1 VADLTSAPAE
11 KLLVCVD
18 ESACSERIIRFAQHM
33 AARRQSNW
41 SAVYVET
48 PKKLTLSLAERKRAA
63 DNLYLAEQLGA
74 ETFTL
79 KGRNIADEIIDF
91 ARTRRITHII
101 AGAPGR
107 SIFSS
112 ILLRSPVDQLVRR
125 SGEIDVHIINGEAVS
140 RKVRLA
146 DYGAGISFLM
156 LATALCFAMFPF
168 FQLSNLIMVYLLAVL
183 VTAIDCGR
191 GPAVLVSLL
200 SVLTFDFCFVPPRF
214 TLTVDDAQYIVT
226 FAVMFVV
233 ALVISH
239 LATRLR
245 QEAEIARA
253 QERQA
258 AAMHGLSRQLA
269 GTRGTE
275 PILKAAVQYIAEI
288 FDCRAVALLPDDKGK
303 LSITA
308 GDPTAVIWKDM
319 VKEINLAHS
328 VYSSGRKAG
337 WGTQTSP
344 STEILCAPLQAADS
358 ILGVLALRPNDPRR
372 SLLPRQLNLLESLS
386 KQVALALEVELLTG
400 KCPPKTEPLGSAA

>member
-1 VADLTSAPAE
+1 MTSTPEE

-18 ESACSERIIRFAQHM
+18 ESPCSERVIHCAQQM
-33 AARRQSNW
+33 AARQQAKW

-48 PKKLTLSLAERKRAA
+48 PKKLMLSLAERKRAT
-63 DNLYLAEQLGA
+63 DNLRLAEQLGA

-79 KGRNIADEIIDF
+79 KGRNITDEIIEF
-91 ARTRRITHII
+91 AKTRRITQIV
-101 AGAPGR
+101 AGKPGR

-112 ILLRSPVDQLVRR
+112 ILLRSPVDQLVRH
-125 SGEIDVHIINGEAVS
+125 SGEIDVHIVNGEALS

-146 DYGAGISFLM
+146 DYGAGIFFLI
-156 LATALCFAMFPF
+156 LATVLCFAMFPF

-239 LATRLR
+239 LAARLR
-245 QEAEIARA
+245 QEAEIARS

-275 PILKAAVQYIAEI
+275 PILIASVKYIAEI
-288 FDCRAVALLPDDKGK
+288 FDCRVVALLPDDKGK
-303 LSITA
+303 LNAAA
-308 GDPTAVIWKDM
+308 GDLASVIQRDM

-328 VYSSGRKAG
+328 VYSTGRRAG

-344 STEILCAPLQAADS
+344 TTEILCAPLQAADS
-358 ILGVLALRPNDPRR
+358 VLGVLALRPNDPRH
-372 SLLPRQLNLLESLS
+372 SLLPQQLNLLESLS

-400 KCPPKTEPLGSAA
+400 KCPPKTVPLGSAA